1 MKKRLLFIFLS
12 ISICIVCFSQSISV
26 SSFKL
31 LDTDLTANTAGTMEL
46 DQNGETAALIKVV
59 TTQTGF
65 TFDGGALGIVKTV
78 QKPSEIWVYI
88 PRGLKK
94 ISISHPQLGMLRDY
108 YLNVPIEAA
117 RTYEMILVAGEV
129 QTVVK
134 QARTS
139 QYVVFQLTPPDAV
152 VELNGELLKTEG
164 GVASKMMKFGTYNYR
179 VQAPDYLLE
188 AGSVTVDDPN
198 NKKVVNISLKPNFA
212 KVTINVDNNA
222 EIWVNGEKKGE
233 GSWSGNLGAGT
244 YELEAKKQGHR
255 STTTTQ
261 DFIVTSEPQI
271 VKLQSPTPIFG
282 EADINSSPGMADIFI
297 DGKKVGQ
304 TPQLISNLI
313 VGNHSI
319 RLEKKGYKSE
329 SKTIDIKEGEVL
341 DVKITL
347 NKEDLSQNKTKKDES
362 SSIEDIGLTPE
373 TNNAINA
380 IRSHAS
386 NVSELAKIAYKKDK
400 KDPEALMK
408 IARAFFE
415 QKDTAGANQFA
426 RYANEASKP
435 KYQYAP
441 SYLLLGDVEAAFGN
455 NVAKAAGYYNQAINF
470 DPKNPDGYKKWAMVY
485 RKISPKQAAQKLQ
498 DMKTQCPNEEVDA
511 IIAHIYMLEGDEKN
525 AHDYY
530 KKTDITK
537 LDKQGL
543 NEYARSSYFTGN
555 MEDALAACKTGLR
568 LEPRNPLFN
577 RLAMFSNYELK
588 NYDAA
593 KGYIYKYFNE
603 TDSAKFSEYDHF
615 YAALIYEALGQ
626 KENAYDQY
634 KKSLDLCSSES
645 MIKHWYVLKTIA
657 DSYLKDDDIK
667 NACYYY
673 EQYFRE
679 NPNLTFND
687 YEDLANIY
695 IKWGEAYPAKK
706 AEYVN
711 KSVKLYREAGQKY
724 PDQQVY
730 ATYMAA
736 NNMNK
741 LDDNM
746 KDCLARND
754 YLKVIDLLANK
765 ADRTRGED
773 TMLKTAYH
781 YMMFNSYINKNVPGA
796 KEYAEKILVIDPEY
810 KPALE
815 IQNLK

>member
-329 SKTIDIKEGEVL
+329 SKTIDIT
-341 DVKITL
+341 I
-347 NKEDLSQNKTKKDES
+347 KTF
-362 SSIEDIGLTPE
+362 
-373 TNNAINA
+373 N
-380 IRSHAS
+380 H
-386 NVSELAKIAYKKDK
+386 
-400 KDPEALMK
+400 
-408 IARAFFE
+408 
-415 QKDTAGANQFA
+415 
-426 RYANEASKP
+426 
-435 KYQYAP
+435 
-441 SYLLLGDVEAAFGN
+441 FG
-455 NVAKAAGYYNQAINF
+455 
-470 DPKNPDGYKKWAMVY
+470 
-485 RKISPKQAAQKLQ
+485 
-498 DMKTQCPNEEVDA
+498 
-511 IIAHIYMLEGDEKN
+511 
-525 AHDYY
+525 
-530 KKTDITK
+530 
-537 LDKQGL
+537 
-543 NEYARSSYFTGN
+543 TGN
-555 MEDALAACKTGLR
+555 
-568 LEPRNPLFN
+568 FN
-577 RLAMFSNYELK
+577 A
-588 NYDAA
+588 
-593 KGYIYKYFNE
+593 
-603 TDSAKFSEYDHF
+603 
-615 YAALIYEALGQ
+615 
-626 KENAYDQY
+626 
-634 KKSLDLCSSES
+634 
-645 MIKHWYVLKTIA
+645 
-657 DSYLKDDDIK
+657 
-667 NACYYY
+667 
-673 EQYFRE
+673 
-679 NPNLTFND
+679 
-687 YEDLANIY
+687 
-695 IKWGEAYPAKK
+695 
-706 AEYVN
+706 
-711 KSVKLYREAGQKY
+711 
-724 PDQQVY
+724 
-730 ATYMAA
+730 
-736 NNMNK
+736 
-741 LDDNM
+741 
-746 KDCLARND
+746 
-754 YLKVIDLLANK
+754 
-765 ADRTRGED
+765 
-773 TMLKTAYH
+773 
-781 YMMFNSYINKNVPGA
+781 
-796 KEYAEKILVIDPEY
+796 
-810 KPALE
+810 
-815 IQNLK
+815 